1 MTAEFVFKQD
11 GQGNELIVL
20 LACLTV
26 QNAAHEKMMHTVQ
39 LLACH
44 LQCPVTWSYMSALCN
59 VLFGQKQGLPIA
71 DESQE
76 VYFNFD

>member
-39 LLACH
+39 LLASH
-44 LQCPVTWSYMSALCN
+44 LQCPVTRVLCAMSYLDKN
-59 VLFGQKQGLPIA
+59 RGYQ
-71 DESQE
+71 
-76 VYFNFD
+76 